1 MSVLESY
8 MKDLAELVN
17 LDCGSHNV
25 TGVTKVAEI
34 MKKHFESIG
43 FKAELVDLGPGAGNG
58 MFACNKPDA
67 DHYDVLFN
75 AHMDT
80 VFPDG
85 EAAARP
91 LTVKGDRAYGPGC
104 SDCKSGVLAIYYA
117 LKAARPEDLE
127 RLSIAVALNPDEE
140 TGSRASSAW
149 LRGIAAKSSRAL
161 VFEAAREG
169 GQLVR
174 SRKGSSNYVVTFKG
188 VSSHAGNAPYRG
200 ANANIAAMRFA
211 LAAAGLADVE
221 KGTTVN
227 PGVIEGG
234 KAPNI
239 ISDCCVVKLDTRYWN
254 NEDDRAL
261 HEGIM
266 KLADAVWAPRVT
278 QTIERVSHSNSM
290 PLSEATKELVA
301 QITEAAKLEGFDI
314 DWVDAGG
321 ASDGNHM
328 AEAGLPVIDG
338 CGPAGGEF
346 HCDREFLRID
356 TIEERIRMITRFLTL
371 I

>member
-1 MSVLESY
+1 MSVFDAY

-17 LDCGSHNV
+17 MDCGTANV
-25 TGVTKVAEI
+25 AGVTKVAEI

-43 FKAELVDLGPGAGNG
+43 FTAELVDLGPGAGKG
-58 MFACNKPDA
+58 LFATNKPGA

-85 EAAARP
+85 TAAARP
-91 LTVKGDRAYGPGC
+91 LSVKGDRAYGPGC

-127 RLSIAVALNPDEE
+127 RLSIGVALNPDEE
-140 TGSRASSAW
+140 TGSKASSRW
-149 LRGIAAKSSRAL
+149 LRGIAEKSDRAL

-174 SRKGSSNYVVTFKG
+174 SRKGSSNYIVTFKG
-188 VSSHAGNAPYRG
+188 LGSHAGNAPYKG

-227 PGVIEGG
+227 PGVIQGG
-234 KAPNI
+234 TAPNI
-239 ISDCCVVKLDTRYWN
+239 ISDHCVVKLDTRYWN
-254 NEDDRAL
+254 NEDDKYL
-261 HEGIM
+261 DESIM
-266 KLADAVWAPRVT
+266 KLAQAVWAPRVT

-290 PLSEATKELVA
+290 PLSEATKGLVA
-301 QITEAAKLEGFDI
+301 DITKAAELEGFKI

-328 AEAGLPVIDG
+328 AEAGIPVIDG

-346 HCDREFLRID
+346 HCDREFLRLD
-356 TIEERIRMITRFLTL
+356 TVEERIRMITRFLTL